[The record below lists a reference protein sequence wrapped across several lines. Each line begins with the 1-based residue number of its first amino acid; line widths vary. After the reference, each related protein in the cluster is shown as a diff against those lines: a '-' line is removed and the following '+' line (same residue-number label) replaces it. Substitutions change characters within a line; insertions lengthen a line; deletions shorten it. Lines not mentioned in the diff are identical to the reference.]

1 MKMSEEA
8 IEKLAE
14 LFLKYQGEK
23 YGLPRREAQ

>member
-1 MKMSEEA
+1 MSEEA